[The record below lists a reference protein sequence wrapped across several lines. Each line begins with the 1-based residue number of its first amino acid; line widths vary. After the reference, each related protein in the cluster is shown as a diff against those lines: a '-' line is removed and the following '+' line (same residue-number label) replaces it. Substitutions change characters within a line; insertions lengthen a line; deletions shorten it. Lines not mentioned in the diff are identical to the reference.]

1 MKGRKAP
8 AHLRCSRDSSSAE
21 KMFSSSPHE
30 RGMGGGG
37 MGLRG
42 IGAAKGSS
50 PQRKP
55 QRFWQSR
62 VHGCGIYLERAR
74 RRWKSTGDIFLL
86 KSSIKQTKIHQL
98 LYIIIFNHLACLAPK
113 ANLLDVSREAWTRAV
128 CVPGRQT
135 LVLRSKPYFCPP
147 QPAAQRPPSRGRV
160 EARPELPPRLSQG
173 SGGSAGPVPAFCRH
187 SPGAGGKVCARSAPS
202 LTSAPWAI
210 PSPGRFSRR
219 AGLPGSWLS

>member
-21 KMFSSSPHE
+21 KMFSSSPHG

-55 QRFWQSR
+55 QRFWQRR

-74 RRWKSTGDIFLL
+74 RQRRWKSTGDIFLL
-86 KSSIKQTKIHQL
+86 KSSNKQKSVSYYTL
-98 LYIIIFNHLACLAPK
+98 LFLIT
-113 ANLLDVSREAWTRAV
+113 S
-128 CVPGRQT
+128 
-135 LVLRSKPYFCPP
+135 
-147 QPAAQRPPSRGRV
+147 PA
-160 EARPELPPRLSQG
+160 
-173 SGGSAGPVPAFCRH
+173 
-187 SPGAGGKVCARSAPS
+187 
-202 LTSAPWAI
+202 
-210 PSPGRFSRR
+210 
-219 AGLPGSWLS
+219 

>member
-21 KMFSSSPHE
+21 KMFSSSPHG

-86 KSSIKQTKIHQL
+86 KSSNKQTKIRQL

-113 ANLLDVSREAWTRAV
+113 ANLLDVSSEAWTRAV

-135 LVLRSKPYFCPP
+135 LVLRSRSYFCPP
-147 QPAAQRPPSRGRV
+147 QPAARSP
-160 EARPELPPRLSQG
+160 EA
-173 SGGSAGPVPAFCRH
+173 
-187 SPGAGGKVCARSAPS
+187 
-202 LTSAPWAI
+202 T
-210 PSPGRFSRR
+210 
-219 AGLPGSWLS
+219 